1 MSAKSYYKNSSGII
15 YDLSN
20 VFGAFTK
27 HITIYLNLLYTII
40 FISAWMIAGKN

>member
-1 MSAKSYYKNSSGII
+1 MSYYENSSGII

-27 HITIYLNLLYTII
+27 HITIYLIYDTQ
-40 FISAWMIAGKN
+40 